1 MKFKTTHSPPGDT
14 FIHPGDIIDS
24 IYFITRGSIQIAKED
39 TIIAVLGTATQCI
52 NKTIVRELYNKI
64 ELVVSL

>member
-39 TIIAVLGTATQCI
+39 TIIAVLG
-52 NKTIVRELYNKI
+52 
-64 ELVVSL
+64 

>member
-39 TIIAVLGTATQCI
+39 TIIAVLGTATRCI
-52 NKTIVRELYNKI
+52 NKITVRKLCNKI
-64 ELVVSL
+64 ELVIS